1 MLDTAVDIVG
11 NFDVTMDNLFVLRE
25 AAFGFLTESKESP
38 YPWMLA
44 AAAVAGALPLAL
56 VFFGF
61 GWIECS
67 RVIVDCGLVSIGG

>member
-1 MLDTAVDIVG
+1 MLDTAADIVG

-25 AAFGFLTESKESP
+25 AAFGFLTEAKESP

-56 VFFGF
+56 IFFGF
-61 GWIECS
+61 RWIECS
-67 RVIVDCGLVSIGG
+67 RITVQCLGG

>member
-1 MLDTAVDIVG
+1 MLDTAADIVG

-25 AAFGFLTESKESP
+25 GAFGFLTEAKESP
-38 YPWMLA
+38 YPWMIA

-67 RVIVDCGLVSIGG
+67 REIVDCGLVSIGG